1 MCGEYRLDK
10 ELRLGVIGTQFSR
23 KIFAPI
29 NKKYLLIRCVSMG
42 FFVNNI
48 YGGRQPYR
56 VQEVQ
61 KDKPDDQGS
70 KGQYF
75 GHNQEEDRH
84 QKFLKANEKLYK
96 KKSVVLASE
105 IMNKQM
111 MHLEGELSAKEAW
124 EKIKHHEIKYF
135 PILGEEGK
143 LLGMLS
149 ERDILKGMQE
159 GDRKKLKDLTAE
171 QTLCAEPETELADI
185 MKVFSDQAV
194 EVVPVIDKKHNVVGI
209 LTQNELLQTMLKISS
224 LKWNT

>member
-1 MCGEYRLDK
+1 
-10 ELRLGVIGTQFSR
+10 
-23 KIFAPI
+23 
-29 NKKYLLIRCVSMG
+29 MG

-48 YGGRQPYR
+48 YGDRQPYR

-75 GHNQEEDRH
+75 GQNQEDPH
-84 QKFLKANEKLYK
+84 QKFLKASEELYK

-111 MHLEGELSAKEAW
+111 MHLEGELSATEAW

-135 PILGEEGK
+135 PILSEEGK

-149 ERDILKGMQE
+149 ERDILRGMQE

-185 MKVFSDQAV
+185 MKVFSDQSV
-194 EVVPVIDKKHNVVGI
+194 EVVPVLDKKHNVVGI
-209 LTQNELLQTMLKISS
+209 LTQNELLQTMLKISN

>member
-1 MCGEYRLDK
+1 
-10 ELRLGVIGTQFSR
+10 
-23 KIFAPI
+23 
-29 NKKYLLIRCVSMG
+29 MG

-48 YGGRQPYR
+48 YGDRQPYR

-75 GHNQEEDRH
+75 GQNQEDPH
-84 QKFLKANEKLYK
+84 QKFLKASEELYK

-111 MHLEGELSAKEAW
+111 MHLEGELSATEAW

-135 PILGEEGK
+135 PILSEEGK

-159 GDRKKLKDLTAE
+159 GGRKKLKDLTAE

-209 LTQNELLQTMLKISS
+209 LTQNELLQTMLKISN
-224 LKWNT
+224 LKWNI

>member
-1 MCGEYRLDK
+1 
-10 ELRLGVIGTQFSR
+10 
-23 KIFAPI
+23 
-29 NKKYLLIRCVSMG
+29 MG

-75 GHNQEEDRH
+75 DQNRENSH
-84 QKFLKANEKLYK
+84 QKFLKASEKLYK

-111 MHLEGELSAKEAW
+111 MQLEGDLSAQEAW

-135 PILGEEGK
+135 PILSKEGK

-171 QTLCAEPETELADI
+171 LTLCAEPETELADI
-185 MKVFSDQAV
+185 MKVFSDQTV

-209 LTQNELLQTMLKISS
+209 LTQNELLQTMLKISK
-224 LKWNT
+224 LKWNI